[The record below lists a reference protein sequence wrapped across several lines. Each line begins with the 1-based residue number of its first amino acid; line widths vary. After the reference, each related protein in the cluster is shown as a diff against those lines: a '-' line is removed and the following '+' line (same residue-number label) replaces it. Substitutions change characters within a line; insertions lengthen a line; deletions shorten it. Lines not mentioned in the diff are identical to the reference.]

1 MARIMKE
8 IEVEGKPAIAL
19 FDTGSY
25 PTYIRNKFVADIP
38 GRIVPIIRP
47 YKVALGGKTI
57 EIKKL
62 CIINGK
68 IEGLDFA
75 TESVPIDEIGKA
87 DGYELDAVIGALTM
101 EEWEIKLD
109 PKNKTLDLTGLK
121 TREFTE
127 FVECCETKS

>member
-1 MARIMKE
+1 MARIIKQ
-8 IEVEGKPAIAL
+8 IEVEGKPAMAL
-19 FDTGSY
+19 FDTGAY
-25 PTYIRNKFVADIP
+25 HTYIRNEFVADIP
-38 GRIVPIIRP
+38 GRMVSVVNP
-47 YKVALGGKTI
+47 YKVALGGKII

-87 DGYELDAVIGALTM
+87 DGYELDAVISALTM

-109 PKNKTLDLTGLK
+109 PKSQTLDLTGLRV
-121 TREFTE
+121 REFTE
-127 FVECCETKS
+127 F